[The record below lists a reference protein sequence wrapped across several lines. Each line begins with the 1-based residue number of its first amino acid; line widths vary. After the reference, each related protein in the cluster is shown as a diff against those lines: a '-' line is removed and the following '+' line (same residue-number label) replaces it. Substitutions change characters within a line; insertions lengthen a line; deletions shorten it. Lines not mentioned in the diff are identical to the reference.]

1 MTQEKRQLQEQIA
14 THIYRGPV
22 SSTPH
27 PAGERR
33 LAGETGT
40 REIRPAPG
48 VRTRQRVVTKPDSV
62 QPAAG
67 ERYVER
73 RNRVYSAR
81 AKAQTYSDV
90 MPRTLAQTGVP
101 ASGRQMGAVK
111 RPLPRY
117 HASPVPIRSGRR
129 PRRRKGLLWKVL
141 GFFGFLLMVILGVN
155 FALTGTA
162 FRIDQVSIAGTHNPI
177 LVQRIQHMG
186 MQGQN
191 IFLIDV
197 TAFTARIDQSP
208 MVASA
213 VLEKQWPNQLQ
224 VIVSERTPVLLWQT
238 KHGTY
243 SVDKHGVVIAPASE
257 TTGADSLMTVI
268 DMPNHGN
275 GGKDVVEQNIHPGAR
290 LNEADIAFAMAVFEC
305 LPGVVGITDYT
316 LLYADSTPGTLANG
330 QGNPGGSYVVESKA
344 GWLAYLGGPYD
355 ANPLD
360 NRLIELQ
367 QILALAQRQQLNLAT
382 VDLRYGLRPVY
393 TLKS

>member
-27 PAGERR
+27 PPGEQR
-33 LAGETGT
+33 LAGEKGT
-40 REIRPAPG
+40 REMHPG

-81 AKAQTYSDV
+81 AKAQTYSNV
-90 MPRTLAQTGVP
+90 TPRTLAQTGVP

-155 FALTGTA
+155 FALTSTA

-197 TAFTARIDQSP
+197 TAFTARIDQ
-208 MVASA
+208 
-213 VLEKQWPNQLQ
+213 
-224 VIVSERTPVLLWQT
+224 
-238 KHGTY
+238 
-243 SVDKHGVVIAPASE
+243 
-257 TTGADSLMTVI
+257 
-268 DMPNHGN
+268 
-275 GGKDVVEQNIHPGAR
+275 
-290 LNEADIAFAMAVFEC
+290 
-305 LPGVVGITDYT
+305 
-316 LLYADSTPGTLANG
+316 
-330 QGNPGGSYVVESKA
+330 
-344 GWLAYLGGPYD
+344 
-355 ANPLD
+355 
-360 NRLIELQ
+360 
-367 QILALAQRQQLNLAT
+367 
-382 VDLRYGLRPVY
+382 
-393 TLKS
+393 